1 MVVFLVFL
9 KKDMKSKVI
18 TITLILFFLITFVI
32 FFKGLKNPN
41 LYTPISNQGK
51 EVPSFELKSF
61 ENDSIVI
68 SEKIFKDNDYYFMN
82 IWASWCIPCKEEH
95 KFLMELKK
103 DNRIELIGFN
113 YKDNIT
119 NASSF
124 LKDLGNPYDIIVSD
138 KDGTASIEWGAYG
151 VPESFL
157 VYQNKIIKRFI
168 GPINNEDLLEIQK
181 ITR

>member
-1 MVVFLVFL
+1 
-9 KKDMKSKVI
+9 MKSKFI
-18 TITLILFFLITFVI
+18 PLILILIFLITFVI
-32 FFKGLKNPN
+32 FFKGLKNSN
-41 LYTPISNQGK
+41 IYTPNTNLKK

-61 ENDSIVI
+61 DNDSIVI
-68 SEKIFKDNDYYFMN
+68 SEKIFEDNKYYLMN
-82 IWASWCIPCKEEH
+82 IWASWCIPCREEH
-95 KFLMELKK
+95 KFLMKLKK
-103 DNRIELIGFN
+103 DKRIELIGFN
-113 YKDNIT
+113 YKDNST

-181 ITR
+181 IIR

>member
-1 MVVFLVFL
+1 
-9 KKDMKSKVI
+9 MKSKYI
-18 TITLILFFLITFVI
+18 LLILILIFLITFVI
-32 FFKGLKNPN
+32 FFKGLKNSN
-41 LYTPISNQGK
+41 IYTPNNNLEKDI
-51 EVPSFELKSF
+51 PSFELKSF
-61 ENDSIVI
+61 ENNSIII
-68 SEKIFKDNDYYFMN
+68 SEKIFKDSKYYLMN

-95 KFLMELKK
+95 EFLMELKK
-103 DNRIELIGFN
+103 DKRIELVGLN
-113 YKDNIT
+113 YKDNFK

-157 VYQNKIIKRFI
+157 IYQNKILKRFI

-181 ITR
+181 IIK

>member
-1 MVVFLVFL
+1 
-9 KKDMKSKVI
+9 MKYKFI
-18 TITLILFFLITFVI
+18 PLILIFIFLITFVI
-32 FFKGLKNPN
+32 FFKGLKNSN
-41 LYTPISNQGK
+41 IYTPNTNLKK

-61 ENDSIVI
+61 DNDSIVI
-68 SEKIFKDNDYYFMN
+68 SEKIFEDNKYYLMN
-82 IWASWCIPCKEEH
+82 IWASWCIPCREEH
-95 KFLMELKK
+95 KFLMKLKK
-103 DNRIELIGFN
+103 DKRIELIGFN
-113 YKDNIT
+113 YKDNST

-168 GPINNEDLLEIQK
+168 GPINSEDLLKIQK
-181 ITR
+181 IIR

>member
-1 MVVFLVFL
+1 
-9 KKDMKSKVI
+9 MKSKFIPLILILIFVI
-18 TITLILFFLITFVI
+18 TFLI
-32 FFKGLKNPN
+32 FFKGLKNSN
-41 LYTPISNQGK
+41 IYTPDTNLKKQ
-51 EVPSFELKSF
+51 VPSFELKSF
-61 ENDSIVI
+61 ESVSIVI
-68 SEKIFKDNDYYFMN
+68 SEKIFKDDNYYFIN

-95 KFLMELKK
+95 EFLMELKK
-103 DNRIELIGFN
+103 EDRIELIGFN
-113 YKDNIT
+113 YKDNFT

-168 GPINNEDLLEIQK
+168 GPINDEDLLEIQK
-181 ITR
+181 IIK

>member
-1 MVVFLVFL
+1 
-9 KKDMKSKVI
+9 MKSKFIPLILILIFVI
-18 TITLILFFLITFVI
+18 TFLI
-32 FFKGLKNPN
+32 FFKGLKNSN
-41 LYTPISNQGK
+41 IYTPDTNLKKQ
-51 EVPSFELKSF
+51 VPSFELKSF
-61 ENDSIVI
+61 ESVSIVI
-68 SEKIFKDNDYYFMN
+68 SEKIFKDDNYYFIN

-95 KFLMELKK
+95 EFLMELKK
-103 DNRIELIGFN
+103 EDRIELIGFN
-113 YKDNIT
+113 YKDNFT

-168 GPINNEDLLEIQK
+168 GPINSEDLLKIQK
-181 ITR
+181 IIR